1 MGNFSQQLK
10 ALLRRNFLL
19 KLRDKQA
26 TFHELFWPLYFVGI
40 LVMINALTYGSTPLV
55 QPAIPSGGGRFNS
68 TPLFSLL
75 AGAMFGQ
82 TKGLAAAPNT
92 SEVAA
97 IMDQVVVYLNN
108 VSVPF
113 TYTLFPTQ
121 QAMEDA
127 HRANPTNYTA
137 GVSFTL
143 HPGNSSV
150 EYTIHTPHSAAVRST
165 RDIYAGQGECRQG
178 APLSQ
183 FGCTVNNYLY
193 NGFAALQVAI
203 DTALIKMQTNL
214 TSTSL
219 PNYLVEMMPKPESS
233 GFSIISTISSIYFVL
248 SYIPFVTTLTVYLVS
263 EKEKKIKESMKMM
276 GLNSMAFWTS
286 WLVVYMTIIILES
299 LVCIGISYAAGLFS
313 KSNFFFY
320 FITFLLY
327 GLSLVNI
334 AFIMTTFFDKARTA
348 GAVAALATLCISA
361 LVLPISLLPADF
373 PQAAQWALCLLSPV
387 AFATSINQAAVLE
400 RSIGAQFSN
409 VASEPANF
417 PLLYPIIMLI
427 IDDVLYLLLA
437 LYLDKVIP
445 GAYGKNLPWYF
456 CLSPSYWRGREETEG
471 VAPMPIGN
479 DNNLDNENVEKVPA
493 DLANK
498 VAIRIQKIRKV
509 FRQKRKDDVVALD
522 DFSLDI
528 YENQITAL
536 LGHNGAGKTTLI
548 NAITGLLSPTSGSAT
563 IFGRDITIDNDIA
576 DLRTMTGVCP
586 QQDILFAKLS
596 VRDHLKLFAGIKGIP
611 EDQVDSQM
619 EVIMEEVD
627 LKDQENTYSEKLS
640 GGQKRKLCVGIAM
653 IGDPKVIF
661 LDEPTS
667 GMDPF
672 SRRSIWALLK
682 RKRHGK
688 VIVLTTHFMD
698 EADILADRKAI
709 ISKGKLRCAGSS
721 LFLKNRY
728 GVGYHL
734 GLVTSLNCDS
744 TQVTAKIEEHVPEAE
759 LIRSH
764 AMELSY
770 TLPLER
776 VENFAD
782 LFSTLDNNS
791 GTLGIQNYGIS
802 MTTLEE
808 VFLKLREDEEAEEGG
823 KSSNGVV
830 KTSDLEVRM
839 DATEVDMAP
848 ARQFTPSDY
857 QLITGKELTK
867 RRMKAL
873 LKLKYT
879 NSARSGG
886 LLFVRFIMPV
896 IFMLAGILAMRAIQS
911 GQTTGVNPL
920 LELTPDLYLSPQQTL
935 LYQNSTGSSLQELV
949 AQFGILNVS
958 SELGNLSVLPER
970 ITAKMLAVDVQG
982 LTVSPQ
988 SVSGAFTA
996 LYNDSAIHSI
1006 PVLLNV
1012 LNNALYG
1019 LALQSSGESPS
1030 GRMIRLFTGPWPQ
1043 LTNTVSAGANGGLL
1057 VLVGF
1062 ALLGIPSSFASE
1074 VVRIREV
1081 KGRAQLRVSGV
1092 TSRVYWGTLFMYDW
1106 VMYMIPVTLMFIL
1119 LAALQ
1124 LQSLS
1129 SPGAM
1134 VSLLFVVLLYV
1145 PVTILVSY
1153 CGSFLFEKSETLDA
1167 AFPSMLNMAGILP
1180 YFCIWPVDAFAQA
1193 TTAATALHYVFVIID
1208 PMYTIMG
1215 ALYWIEKVNRVAFY
1229 TGGGRQAA
1237 FGDYFVWSANI
1248 SICYVVLPLQIIGWF
1263 ILLQYL
1269 EIKSTGGDPS
1279 DLFRFGTS
1287 SKLKATDD
1295 GHSNPSFSKIP
1306 SDDNAND
1313 SDVLEEQ
1320 RKVDMFLDNPAANAE
1335 PPAVVVQDLR
1345 KTFIKDTAA
1354 CDCRRRKK
1362 AEKEKVAVKQVS
1374 LAVQQGEVFGLL
1386 GPNGA
1391 GKTTTMD
1398 VITSE
1403 LAPTKGRIVVGGY
1416 DVQSSLSSAFQAM
1429 GYCPQIDPLFP
1440 LTTLREHLELYGTI
1454 QGLNDE
1460 DLQSVVNYFIE
1471 ALEIEEHQDKKSPK
1485 LSGGTKRKVSFLIS
1499 LLGNPKIVLMDEPS
1513 TGMDPGAKRFLWNT
1527 ISSAFNDSS
1536 RGAILTTHSMEEADA
1551 LCSRV
1556 GIMING
1562 QLRCLGSTQ
1571 HLKTKYGSGYMLDV
1585 KVKEDGNA
1593 NDLEERLD
1601 QLDTF
1606 VHELFPSAA
1615 EAELIGNRVTYNIPK
1630 ENVNSLAAVFTAL
1643 EEGKTNAGIEEYTF
1657 SQSTLEQVFLRFAR
1671 LQDDSGGG
1679 AESDIKKKSI
1689 KRQRSLNSPSPSS
1702 ATQGPVRIEV

>member
-19 KLRDKQA
+19 KLRDKQS

-40 LVMINALTYGSTPLV
+40 LAMVNAFTYGNTPLV
-55 QPAIPSGGGRFNS
+55 QPAIPSGGERFNS
-68 TPLFSLL
+68 TPFYGPL
-75 AGAMFGQ
+75 AGSMAGK
-82 TKGLAAAPNT
+82 TVGIAAAPNT

-97 IMDQVVVYLNN
+97 IMDQLVDSLNN

-113 TYTLFPTQ
+113 AYTLFPTQ
-121 QAMEDA
+121 QAMQDA
-127 HRANPTNYTA
+127 HIANPANYSA
-137 GVSFTL
+137 GVFFTL
-143 HPGNSSV
+143 YGNSSV
-150 EYTIHTPHSAAVRST
+150 EYTIHTPHASAVRST
-165 RDIYAGQGECRQG
+165 SDIYAGQDQCRQG
-178 APLSQ
+178 APLSPY
-183 FGCTVNNYLY
+183 GCTVNNYLY
-193 NGFAALQVAI
+193 NGFVALQVAI
-203 DTALIKMQTNL
+203 DAALIKMKTNL
-214 TSTSL
+214 TSTGL
-219 PNYLVEMMPKPESS
+219 PNYSVEMMPKPESR
-233 GFSIISTISSIYFVL
+233 GFSIISTLSSIYFVL
-248 SYIPFVTTLTVYLVS
+248 SYMPFVTTLTVYLVS

-313 KSNFFFY
+313 KTNFFLY
-320 FITFLLY
+320 FITFFLY
-327 GLSLVNI
+327 GLSMVNI
-334 AFIMTTFFDKARTA
+334 AFVLTTFFDKARTA
-348 GAVAALATLCISA
+348 GAVAALSTLFVSA
-361 LVLPISLLPADF
+361 LVLPISLLPDDI
-373 PQAAQWALCLLSPV
+373 PQAAQWALCIFSPC
-387 AFATSINQAAVLE
+387 AFATTINQAAILE
-400 RSIGAQFSN
+400 RTVGGQFSN
-409 VASEPANF
+409 IASEPANF
-417 PLLYPIIMLI
+417 PMLYPIIMLI
-427 IDDVLYLLLA
+427 VDDVLYLLLA
-437 LYLDKVIP
+437 LYFDKVLP

-456 CLSPSYWRGREETEG
+456 CLSPSYWSGRKEIETE
-471 VAPMPIGN
+471 APMPVGDN
-479 DNNLDNENVEKVPA
+479 DSLDNENVEKVPA
-493 DLANK
+493 ELANK

-509 FRQKRKDDVVALD
+509 FKQSRKEDVIALD

-563 IFGRDITIDNDIA
+563 IFGRDITVDNDIA

-586 QQDILFAKLS
+586 QQNILFPKLS
-596 VRDHLKLFAGIKGIP
+596 VRDHLKLYAAIKGIP
-611 EDQVDSQM
+611 EDQVESQM
-619 EVIMEEVD
+619 EVIIEEVD

-682 RKRHGK
+682 RKRQGK
-688 VIVLTTHFMD
+688 VILLTTHFMD

-709 ISKGKLRCAGSS
+709 ISKGTLRCAGSS

-744 TQVTAKIEEHVPEAE
+744 AQITAKVQEHVPEAE

-791 GTLGIQNYGIS
+791 GTLGVQNYGIS

-808 VFLKLREDEEAEEGG
+808 VFLKLREDEEADNGG
-823 KSSNGVV
+823 KSSNGAV
-830 KTSDLEVRM
+830 KADDLEVRVGE
-839 DATEVDMAP
+839 TEVDMTP
-848 ARQFTPSDY
+848 VGQFTPSEY
-857 QLITGKELTK
+857 QLLTGKDLTR

-879 NSARSGG
+879 NSIRSGG
-886 LLFVRFIMPV
+886 LMFVRFIMPV
-896 IFMLAGILAMRAIQS
+896 IFMLAGILAMRALQS
-911 GQTTGVNPL
+911 TQSTGVNPL
-920 LELTPDLYLSPQQTL
+920 LELTPNLYLSSQQTL

-949 AQFGILNVS
+949 AQFGNLGVS

-970 ITAKMLAVDVQG
+970 VTPKLLAVDVQG
-982 LTVSPQ
+982 LNVLPQTVS
-988 SVSGAFTA
+988 GTFTA

-1006 PVLLNV
+1006 PVLLNI

-1030 GRMIRLFTGPWPQ
+1030 GRMIRLFTEPWPQ
-1043 LTNTVSAGANGGLL
+1043 LTRTVSAGANGGLL
-1057 VLVGF
+1057 ILVGF

-1092 TSRVYWGTLFMYDW
+1092 TSRVYWGTLFIYDW
-1106 VMYMIPVTLMFIL
+1106 VTFMIPVILMFIL

-1124 LQSLS
+1124 LESLS

-1134 VSLLFVVLLYV
+1134 VSLLLVVLLYV
-1145 PVTILVSY
+1145 PVTILVGY
-1153 CGSFLFEKSETLDA
+1153 CGSFLFEKAETLDA

-1180 YFCIWPVDAFAQA
+1180 YFCIWPVDGFAQA

-1215 ALYWIEKVNRVAFY
+1215 ALYWIERVNRVAFY
-1229 TGGGRQAA
+1229 TTGGGQAA
-1237 FGDYFVWSANI
+1237 FADYFEWSANI

-1263 ILLQYL
+1263 YFLQYL

-1279 DLFRFGTS
+1279 DLFRFGSEKPTMTH
-1287 SKLKATDD
+1287 TDS
-1295 GHSNPSFSKIP
+1295 GHSNKSFSKIP
-1306 SDDNAND
+1306 PDNNAND
-1313 SDVLEEQ
+1313 SDVLDEQ
-1320 RKVDMFLDNPAANAE
+1320 LRVDTFLDNPGANAE
-1335 PPAVVVQDLR
+1335 PPAVVIQNVR
-1345 KTFIKDTAA
+1345 KTFVKDTAA

-1362 AEKEKVAVKQVS
+1362 AEKEKVAVQHVS
-1374 LAVQQGEVFGLL
+1374 LSVQQGEVFGLL

-1403 LAPTKGRIVVGGY
+1403 LAPTRGRIVVGGY

-1471 ALEIEEHQDKKSPK
+1471 AMEIEEHQDKRSPK

-1556 GIMING
+1556 GIMVNG

-1593 NDLEERLD
+1593 NDLEARLD
-1601 QLDTF
+1601 ELDTF
-1606 VHELFPSAA
+1606 VHELFPSAE

-1630 ENVNSLAAVFTAL
+1630 EDVNSLAAVFTAL
-1643 EEGKTNAGIEEYTF
+1643 EEGKSNAGIEEYTF

-1671 LQDDSGGG
+1671 LQNDTGGV
-1679 AESDIKKKSI
+1679 ESDIKKKSI
-1689 KRQRSLNSPSPSS
+1689 KRQRSLNSPRPGSTTP
-1702 ATQGPVRIEV
+1702 GPVPIEV

>member
-19 KLRDKQA
+19 KLRDKQS
-26 TFHELFWPLYFVGI
+26 TFHELFWPLYFVAI
-40 LVMINALTYGSTPLV
+40 LAMINAFTVGNTPLV
-55 QPAIPSGGGRFNS
+55 QPAIPVGGGRFNS
-68 TPLFSLL
+68 TPLFSPL
-75 AGAMFGQ
+75 AGSILGQ
-82 TKGLAAAPNT
+82 TKEIAAAPNT

-97 IMDQVVVYLNN
+97 IMDQVVVSLNN
-108 VSVPF
+108 VSVPIA
-113 TYTLFPTQ
+113 YTLFPTP
-121 QAMEDA
+121 QAMQDA
-127 HRANPTNYTA
+127 HRANPTNYSA
-137 GVSFTL
+137 GVSFTMY
-143 HPGNSSV
+143 GNSSV
-150 EYTIHTPHSAAVRST
+150 DYTIHIPHTAAVRST
-165 RDIYAGQGECRQG
+165 NNIYSGQDQCRQG

-214 TSTSL
+214 TDTSL
-219 PNYLVEMMPKPESS
+219 PDYQVEMMPKPAYR
-233 GFSIISTISSIYFVL
+233 GFSVISTISSIYFVL
-248 SYIPFVTTLTVYLVS
+248 SYMPFLATLTVYLVS

-286 WLVVYMTIIILES
+286 WLVVYMTIIVLES

-320 FITFLLY
+320 FISFFLY
-327 GLSLVNI
+327 GLSMVNI
-334 AFIMTTFFDKARTA
+334 AFVLTTFFDKARTA
-348 GAVAALATLCISA
+348 GAVAALSTLCASA

-373 PQAAQWALCLLSPV
+373 PQAAQWALCLLSPC
-387 AFATSINQAAVLE
+387 AFATSINQAAILE
-400 RSIGAQFSN
+400 RSAGAQFSN

-456 CLSPSYWRGREETEG
+456 CLSPSYWQGRKETDGE
-471 VAPMPIGN
+471 APMPVGD
-479 DNNLDNENVEKVPA
+479 DNNLNNENVEKVPA
-493 DLANK
+493 ELANK
-498 VAIRIQKIRKV
+498 VAIRIQKIRKA
-509 FRQKRKDDVVALD
+509 FRQKRKEDVVALD

-548 NAITGLLSPTSGSAT
+548 NAITGLLSPTSGTAT
-563 IFGRDITIDNDIA
+563 IFGRDVTVANDIA

-586 QQDILFAKLS
+586 QQDILFPKLS
-596 VRDHLKLFAGIKGIP
+596 VRDHLQLFAAIKGIP
-611 EDQVDSQM
+611 EDQVDSQI
-619 EVIMEEVD
+619 EVIMKEVD
-627 LKDQENTYSEKLS
+627 LKDQAITYSEKLS

-688 VIVLTTHFMD
+688 VILLTTHFMD

-709 ISKGKLRCAGSS
+709 ISKGTLRCAGSS

-734 GLVTSLNCDS
+734 GVVTTLNCDR
-744 TQVTAKIEEHVPEAE
+744 TQITAKIQEHVPEAE

-782 LFSTLDNNS
+782 LFSMLDSNS
-791 GTLGIQNYGIS
+791 DSLGVQNYGIS

-823 KSSNGVV
+823 KSSNGIA
-830 KTSDLEVRM
+830 KTDDFEVRVG
-839 DATEVDMAP
+839 ATEVDMTP

-873 LKLKYT
+873 LKLKFT
-879 NSARSGG
+879 NSTRSGG

-896 IFMLAGILAMRAIQS
+896 IFMLAGILAMRALQS
-911 GQTTGVNPL
+911 GQSTGVNPL
-920 LELTPDLYLSPQQTL
+920 LELTPDLYLSTGQTL
-935 LYQNSTGSSLQELV
+935 LYQNSTGSSLQEMV
-949 AQFGILNVS
+949 AQFGNLNVNT
-958 SELGNLSVLPER
+958 ELGNLSVLPEM
-970 ITAKMLAVDVQG
+970 ITARMLAVDVQG
-982 LTVSPQ
+982 LSVSSQ
-988 SVSGAFTA
+988 AVSGAFNA

-1006 PVLLNV
+1006 PILLNV

-1030 GRMIRLFTGPWPQ
+1030 GRMIRLFTEPWPQ
-1043 LTNTVSAGANGGLL
+1043 LTRTVSAGANGGLL
-1057 VLVGF
+1057 ILVGF

-1092 TSRVYWGTLFMYDW
+1092 TSRVYWGTLFIYDW
-1106 VMYMIPVTLMFIL
+1106 IIYMVPVTLMFIL

-1124 LQSLS
+1124 LDSLS

-1180 YFCIWPVDAFAQA
+1180 YFCIWPVDGFAQA

-1208 PMYTIMG
+1208 PMYTILG
-1215 ALYWIEKVNRVAFY
+1215 ALYWIERVNRVAFY
-1229 TGGGRQAA
+1229 TGAGQAA
-1237 FGDYFVWSANI
+1237 FGDYFAWSANI

-1263 ILLQYL
+1263 YFLQYL

-1279 DLFRFGTS
+1279 DLFRFGSRKPT
-1287 SKLKATDD
+1287 ATDG
-1295 GHSNPSFSKIP
+1295 GHSNLSFSKIP
-1306 SDDNAND
+1306 TDDNAND

-1320 RKVDMFLDNPAANAE
+1320 RRVDSFLDNPGASE
-1335 PPAVVVQDLR
+1335 PPAVVVQNVR

-1362 AEKEKVAVKQVS
+1362 AEKEKVAVQQVS

-1416 DVQSSLSSAFQAM
+1416 DVQSSLSAAFQAM
-1429 GYCPQIDPLFP
+1429 GYCPQLDPLFP

-1471 ALEIEEHQDKKSPK
+1471 AMEIEEHQEKKTPK

-1556 GIMING
+1556 GIMVNG

-1585 KVKEDGNA
+1585 KVKEDGDA
-1593 NDLEERLD
+1593 NVLEARLD
-1601 QLDTF
+1601 QLDVF

-1643 EEGKTNAGIEEYTF
+1643 EEGKSNAGIEEYTF

-1671 LQDDSGGG
+1671 HQDDSSGGV
-1679 AESDIKKKSI
+1679 ESDIKKKSI
-1689 KRQRSLNSPSPSS
+1689 KRQRSLNSPSPSGE
-1702 ATQGPVRIEV
+1702 TPGPVRIEV

>member
-10 ALLRRNFLL
+10 SLLRRNFLL

-68 TPLFSLL
+68 TPLYSPL
-75 AGAMFGQ
+75 AGTMFGQ

-150 EYTIHTPHSAAVRST
+150 EYTIHTPHPAAVRST

-203 DTALIKMQTNL
+203 DTALIKLQTNL

-471 VAPMPIGN
+471 AAPTPIGN

-522 DFSLDI
+522 
-528 YENQITAL
+528 
-536 LGHNGAGKTTLI
+536 
-548 NAITGLLSPTSGSAT
+548 
-563 IFGRDITIDNDIA
+563 
-576 DLRTMTGVCP
+576 
-586 QQDILFAKLS
+586 
-596 VRDHLKLFAGIKGIP
+596 
-611 EDQVDSQM
+611 
-619 EVIMEEVD
+619 
-627 LKDQENTYSEKLS
+627 
-640 GGQKRKLCVGIAM
+640 
-653 IGDPKVIF
+653 
-661 LDEPTS
+661 
-667 GMDPF
+667 
-672 SRRSIWALLK
+672 
-682 RKRHGK
+682 
-688 VIVLTTHFMD
+688 
-698 EADILADRKAI
+698 DRKAI

-823 KSSNGVV
+823 KSSNGAV

-970 ITAKMLAVDVQG
+970 VTAKMLAVDVQG
-982 LTVSPQ
+982 LDVSAQ

-1229 TGGGRQAA
+1229 TSGGRQAA
-1237 FGDYFVWSANI
+1237 FGDYFAWSANI

-1287 SKLKATDD
+1287 SKLKAPDD

-1354 CDCRRRKK
+1354 CDCRRRKT

-1403 LAPTKGRIVVGGY
+1403 LAPTKGRIVVGGH

-1593 NDLEERLD
+1593 NDLEENWTRLS
-1601 QLDTF
+1601 TRC
-1606 VHELFPSAA
+1606 FP
-1615 EAELIGNRVTYNIPK
+1615 
-1630 ENVNSLAAVFTAL
+1630 
-1643 EEGKTNAGIEEYTF
+1643 
-1657 SQSTLEQVFLRFAR
+1657 AR
-1671 LQDDSGGG
+1671 
-1679 AESDIKKKSI
+1679 
-1689 KRQRSLNSPSPSS
+1689 RRRS
-1702 ATQGPVRIEV
+1702 